1 MKNYN
6 INELRGLGAEE
17 LQKELLKGK
26 QEVFRLSFM
35 IRTGAEK
42 NTSLLSQAKKYVAQV
57 KTVINNPA
65 KV

>member
-6 INELRGLGAEE
+6 ITELRNLSTEE

-42 NTSLLSQAKKYVAQV
+42 NTGLLKKAKLYTAQINTVLNSQAK
-57 KTVINNPA
+57 I
-65 KV
+65 

>member
-1 MKNYN
+1 MNYN
-6 INELRGLGAEE
+6 ITELRNQSPEE

-26 QEVFRLSFM
+26 QEIFRLSFM

-42 NTSLLSQAKKYVAQV
+42 NNSLLKKAKSYVAQIN
-57 KTVINNPA
+57 TVINSPV